1 MRRKNLGSS
10 IVKKIITIA
19 MALMMITS
27 TMKDTTIS
35 VSASELENVAIEEVT
50 EEVSEETSVTVAD
63 VIAAINE
70 AEKAESSV
78 VKKVWVGD
86 AVAEEIIAIYDEQ
99 KAKQDVVNAGL
110 IEENA
115 EKKTDKALEEIN
127 SKIEEAEGNLTEAK
141 DFVEPEPED
150 AEPAGEGSDE
160 TEEIVEE
167 TGNEIEESGEVNVE
181 VVVTETVSE
190 SMLDKSEEELED
202 AISHA
207 EEALETIN
215 TSAAA
220 QEEYDALEKAYNTA
234 NAEYEQAAGNLSEA
248 YQNLVEAQVEY
259 EKAKEISDDA
269 MEAALA
275 QLEKA
280 EAEMDKAVAATK
292 LAKDRVDKTY
302 DVLTKVSDKLDELK
316 DNTGEVLKDAVTKLE
331 ESVANTDK
339 AIENLGEAFDE
350 AKAPVE
356 EFRKAAEKLQAAI
369 EALAGPEGAI
379 KDAVD
384 AQLKLDGLYR
394 EYKAALAAYNKAL
407 GIIGEYD
414 PEYGDSVKNGDAAK
428 LVAELEEAMDNAEA
442 AMEKAETAV
451 EEYKKTEARLYSQS
465 LIAAKRDLNDAINA
479 EESEDKEAGIKAAEE
494 NLAELIIKN
503 EVAGTV
509 VSLDGDGNEI
519 SAKYPGC
526 KVVKVSANEESDY
539 GTSDQTFFVVVDE
552 NDEVKATYM
561 YSLNEGS
568 VEIYEA
574 DAKLENKVTDG
585 DNTYVVDADNWAVD
599 EDGNKLFEVKKDE
612 NNNYYKVVT
621 TDVEATENEVK
632 HATSVTVSGISTG
645 NSNVDSA
652 FTLQNIGGAI
662 GIGRVNIE
670 SDEEGNFFTLESAGS
685 LLPIPLSANET
696 RNVTYKVYVTLN
708 EDGTVTSNYVMA
720 TYTESYD
727 TGKRIGLFKPSP
739 IYAWRD
745 TPVTKK
751 FSVESIN
758 LKVNSTN
765 TTTTTTATIDG
776 KEAIITVENGVSVA
790 TFEDGT
796 KVTLRKDANNGYHI
810 DENVDVDFYEAAR
823 KDTVYSLSQ
832 TSTDKNDESFEK
844 LIEYVKENFGEK
856 EAEYII
862 AQARYIAAQGKLDA
876 YEAYFK
882 AEDDLEAVD
891 LGSLAYLPKHVW
903 ELGNVV
909 DIDLSGLKNLD
920 EVAANLGTIIKG
932 SGDSNIDYTKITD
945 PVYLTLHLLQ
955 IIDDLEARGEAL
967 EGLSSIV
974 KVNVDPI
981 EFVAAYLY
989 GSNNLV
995 ITGIAG
1001 AVDAAVIEGNAE
1013 IVGLKAAIEATK
1025 INIFISQNERDR
1037 RIADYQKKIADKE
1050 AEIAKLKS
1058 VKEKLTSSTEA
1069 KHEYAMAWIDA
1080 ITTKIDVAK
1089 ATVVVGQEAFNTG
1102 KAGFEVMK
1110 AAAKINDAAVKVALA
1125 KAQEDLMYGTVTALV
1140 IASDTLD
1147 LADAMVNAIINQV
1160 SSIKNRTD
1168 VAYEKACAARE
1179 ALEAL
1184 KNSLE
1189 PVNADELEAAEAAL
1203 EEAWADYEALAG
1215 QLGTYRDADGNVLT
1229 DENGKPV
1236 TPTLTYDEDGNFTV
1250 DTVTVDDVEYTV
1262 DNGLYKDL
1270 EDAKDLLGRLQSE
1283 YDELKAAE
1291 DAANVPTPQPVTPPY
1306 TNDETPSEA
1315 GNTPV
1320 VTLVVNPATP
1330 ANAGNPNTPAV
1341 TVNAPAEETEETVEV
1356 SEPVAEV
1363 TEEVTIAPEET
1374 PLASEPEEVT
1384 IPEAPAPLAPAPEV
1398 AKKHVWWWW
1407 ILLVVAAVTGTGAY
1421 TAKKRKEAKA
1431 AKVEADK

>member
-70 AEKAESSV
+70 AEKAEASV

-150 AEPAGEGSDE
+150 AEPAEEGSDE
-160 TEEIVEE
+160 TEENVEE
-167 TGNEIEESGEVNVE
+167 SGNDVEESGEVNVE

-316 DNTGEVLKDAVTKLE
+316 DNTGEALQDAVAKLE

-394 EYKAALAAYNKAL
+394 EYKAALDAYNKAL

-479 EESEDKEAGIKAAEE
+479 EESEEKEAGIKAAEE

-509 VSLDGDGNEI
+509 VSLDADGNEI

-621 TDVEATENEVK
+621 TDVEATTGTTYDISSVSVGVITTGNGGFDAYLNLALTGEAVSDLFGGEK
-632 HATSVTVSGISTG
+632 VTVKNLGSDQKGSFFTVYSSGVGVGVEGNIKNINYTIYVNIDESTG
-645 NSNVDSA
+645 NVSIGNV
-652 FTLQNIGGAI
+652 
-662 GIGRVNIE
+662 E
-670 SDEEGNFFTLESAGS
+670 
-685 LLPIPLSANET
+685 
-696 RNVTYKVYVTLN
+696 VTYEECTQFAIPFVRPAKWEQRNAV
-708 EDGTVTSNYVMA
+708 
-720 TYTESYD
+720 
-727 TGKRIGLFKPSP
+727 F
-739 IYAWRD
+739 
-745 TPVTKK
+745 
-751 FSVESIN
+751 
-758 LKVNSTN
+758 TN
-765 TTTTTTATIDG
+765 TSATHVVKSAYEAKTTTTATIDG

-796 KVTLRKDANNGYHI
+796 KVTLRKDENNGYHI
-810 DENVDVDFYEAAR
+810 DENVDVDFHEAAR
-823 KDTVYSLSQ
+823 KDTVYSISQ

-1025 INIFISQNERDR
+1025 INIFITKEERDR

-1236 TPTLTYDEDGNFTV
+1236 TPTLTYDENGNFTV
-1250 DTVTVDDVEYTV
+1250 DTVTVGDVEYTV

-1384 IPEAPAPLAPAPEV
+1384 IPEAPAPLAPAPEA

-1431 AKVEADK
+1431 AKVEANK